1 MSFKQLLYKV
11 LIWRGLYLLSAF
23 ALNIVIARHYNAV
36 CSSMIYYL
44 INLYS
49 FVLLIAGFSLE
60 SGMGFFLAKKEVG
73 ARGLAVLSIGWT
85 LAATLL
91 SIGLLKG
98 WFLFFDPDVSDS
110 IWRMT
115 AFTFIPGQLLITF
128 FMALY
133 YSKESAALPN
143 MILAAI
149 NIVLIAL
156 IPMASLSPDGLISSS
171 APGLP
176 GYLTLYFT
184 GILLQGLIMAMVFF
198 LKYAGD
204 RQEGLPDRVLLKK
217 LFRFSLVAL
226 VANIAFFLVYR
237 VDYWW
242 VKKYCTPDELGNY
255 IQVSKLGQMILVFP
269 GLLAGAVFPGT
280 ALGKGERMPDHMAR
294 MSRIGLALFLSF
306 FVLTAL
312 WGRRFFP
319 FLFGRSFDKMY
330 LPFLVI
336 LPGIFFLSLLSLLSA
351 WFGGLKRPGVNAAS
365 ALAGLLVIITGDLL
379 FIPRFGITAAAAAS
393 TAGYFTCL
401 LWSLLAFRKESR
413 IGLGTLWIVKKEDW
427 QWLKRQILLKR

>member
-23 ALNIVIARHYNAV
+23 LLNILVARHYSAV
-36 CSSMIYYL
+36 GSSMIYYL

-60 SGMGFFLAKKEVG
+60 SGMGFFLAKKEAG
-73 ARGLAVLSIGWT
+73 ARGLAALSIGWT

-91 SIGLLKG
+91 SIGLLKI
-98 WFLFFDPDVSDS
+98 WFVFFDPDVDGGL
-110 IWRMT
+110 WRMT
-115 AFTFIPGQLLITF
+115 ALTFIPGQLLITF
-128 FMALY
+128 FMALF

-143 MILAAI
+143 MILTGI
-149 NIVLIAL
+149 NIVLIVL
-156 IPMASLSPDGLISSS
+156 IPTASLPPNVLTPSPATEPS
-171 APGLP
+171 

-184 GILLQGLIMAMVFF
+184 GILLQGVIMAAVFL
-198 LKYAGD
+198 LKYGKE
-204 RQEGLPDRVLLKK
+204 RQHGLPDKALLKK

-242 VKKYCTPDELGNY
+242 VKKYCTPEELGNY
-255 IQVSKLGQMILVFP
+255 IQVSRLGQMILVLP

-280 ALGKGERMPDHMAR
+280 ALGKGQHMPDLLAR
-294 MSRIGLALFLSF
+294 VSRIAVPLFLSLF
-306 FVLTAL
+306 GLAAL
-312 WGRRFFP
+312 SGRWFFP
-319 FLFGRSFDKMY
+319 LLFGRSFDKMY
-330 LPFLVI
+330 VPFLVI
-336 LPGIFFLSLLSLLSA
+336 LPGIFFLSLLTLLSA
-351 WFGGLKRPGVNAAS
+351 WFGGIKRPGVNAAC

-379 FIPRFGITAAAAAS
+379 FIPRFGITAAAATS

-413 IGLGTLWIVKKEDW
+413 IGLGSLWIIKKEDW
-427 QWLKRQILLKR
+427 QWLKKQILLKR

>member
-23 ALNIVIARHYNAV
+23 LLNILVARHYSAV
-36 CSSMIYYL
+36 GSSMIYYL

-60 SGMGFFLAKKEVG
+60 SGMGFFLAKKEAG
-73 ARGLAVLSIGWT
+73 ARSLAALSIGWT

-91 SIGLLKG
+91 SVGLLKI
-98 WFLFFDPDVSDS
+98 WFLFFDSDVDS
-110 IWRMT
+110 GLWRMT
-115 AFTFIPGQLLITF
+115 ALTFIPGQLLITF
-128 FMALY
+128 FMALF
-133 YSKESAALPN
+133 YSKESTALPN
-143 MILAAI
+143 MILTAI
-149 NIVLIAL
+149 NIVLIVL
-156 IPMASLSPDGLISSS
+156 IPTASLPPNALATPLSTELS
-171 APGLP
+171 

-184 GILLQGLIMAMVFF
+184 GILLQGVIMAAVFL
-198 LKYAGD
+198 LKHGKE
-204 RQEGLPDRVLLKK
+204 RQQGLPDQALLKK

-226 VANIAFFLVYR
+226 IANVAFFLVYR

-242 VKKYCTPDELGNY
+242 VKNYCTPDELGNY
-255 IQVSKLGQMILVFP
+255 IQVSRLGQMILVVP

-280 ALGKGERMPDHMAR
+280 ALGKGQHMPDHMAR
-294 MSRIGLALFLSF
+294 MSRIAVPLFLSL

-312 WGRRFFP
+312 LGRQLFP
-319 FLFGRSFDKMY
+319 LLFGRSFDKMY
-330 LPFLVI
+330 VPFLVI
-336 LPGIFFLSLLSLLSA
+336 LPGIFFLSVLALLSA
-351 WFGGLKRPGVNAAS
+351 WFGGLKRPGVNAAG

-413 IGLGTLWIVKKEDW
+413 IGLGSLWIIKKEDW
-427 QWLKRQILLKR
+427 HWLKRQILLKR